1 MVPTCTGKVDGG
13 GSTKRDERIDSRR
26 GRVERR
32 GRGIWGERGE
42 MGRDGEKGEDGE
54 RVGEMGREWERWGER
69 GRWGEQSSQSEGTGS
84 GRAEAALSQLKRSKH
99 QKGRFEGTSS

>member
-1 MVPTCTGKVDGG
+1 MVVGQRREMKE
-13 GSTKRDERIDSRR
+13 SELYRR

-32 GRGIWGERGE
+32 GRGIWGEKGN
-42 MGRDGEKGEDGE
+42 MGRRGRWGGGEE
-54 RVGEMGREWERWGER
+54 GREWERWGER

-84 GRAEAALSQLKRSKH
+84 GRAEAVLSQLKRSKH